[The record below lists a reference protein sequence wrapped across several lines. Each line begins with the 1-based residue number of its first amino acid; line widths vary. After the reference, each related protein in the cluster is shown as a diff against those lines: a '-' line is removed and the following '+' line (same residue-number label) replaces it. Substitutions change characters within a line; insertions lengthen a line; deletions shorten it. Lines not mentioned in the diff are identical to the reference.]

1 MIKWRVIWLLVVFV
15 IGIIFFIPHSA
26 QALIMSPPQA
36 TVAFT
41 PGGTSN
47 FEFELMNDDGRSR
60 PITIYSEGSAADL
73 VSISEKSFTLAPREI
88 RKVKFEVKFPQSM
101 ELPATL
107 SVIAKAPAS
116 DGRGQISANMALA
129 YKVSITGKST
139 VKKTGLTTAVKKET
153 SFASSSADV
162 EIKNINFENINKEIA
177 KLEIEVQNVGA
188 GAADVSADVMFGEAG
203 TSTQIA
209 PISVTGGA
217 TRKLVTYV
225 DVKGLPA
232 GSYDTE
238 ILLKYADKVKRQIF
252 KIQIIEAGTGQ
263 DNSIYTY
270 AVLGLL
276 VLFNVVFIALI
287 LVRKLKKQ

>member
-15 IGIIFFIPHSA
+15 IGIIFYTSSA
-26 QALIMSPPQA
+26 NALIMSPPQA
-36 TVAFT
+36 IVAFT

-47 FEFELMNDDGRSR
+47 FEFELMNDESRSL
-60 PITIYSEGSAADL
+60 PLQVYAEGSIADL
-73 VSISEKSFTLAPREI
+73 VLISEKSFTLGPHEL

-116 DGRGQISANMALA
+116 ASKGQISANMALA
-129 YKVSITGKST
+129 YKVSITGKSNS
-139 VKKTGLTTAVKKET
+139 KTGLATAVKKET

-177 KLEIEVQNVGA
+177 KLEIEVQNVGT
-188 GAADVSADVMFGEAG
+188 GAADVSADVRFGETG

-217 TRKLVTYV
+217 TRKLTTYV

-232 GSYDTE
+232 GSYNAE
-238 ILLKYADKVKRQIF
+238 VLLKYADKVKRQIF